1 MMFDVPMQEKLRQP
15 FAPEQIKTRT
25 EKRKRGDGTTFE
37 LALSYVS
44 HATITARLNDVF
56 GHHWSNAILHQ
67 EVTGKEAIVLFSLT
81 AQNVTHQQFGS
92 ARIQNEEGVGDALK
106 AAASDGLRK
115 CASLFGIGLGLWD
128 PDEVAGTE
136 PSGNGQAETSTGAT
150 PEDDQLW
157 VATDKQRKFLV
168 DLAGKVGPELRG
180 RCQAA
185 LQDAELTTKAASKLI
200 EECRGTV
207 GKSA

>member
-81 AQNVTHQQFGS
+81 AQDVTHQQFGS

-136 PSGNGQAETSTGAT
+136 PSENGMADDTTAAQTPDLCTGPQRQALEKI
-150 PEDDQLW
+150 
-157 VATDKQRKFLV
+157 VARCR
-168 DLAGKVGPELRG
+168 ERG
-180 RCQAA
+180 HVNAVRALSAA
-185 LQDAELTTKAASKLI
+185 LTDAVNGALTKARASDLI
-200 EECRGTV
+200 TEYGSSS
-207 GKSA
+207 K